1 MCTVFGW
8 QFKYLFQFCL
18 TCQNQQTWIK
28 RTQKVKSTKQVNL
41 SCWPI
46 FKIFYCGFQYIYEE
60 AFWNFGALVYQS
72 SSHEINTRVRGAV
85 PGLSSECPLLPALQT
100 WEPHAVR
107 GAACVG
113 GWALGTC
120 ATLAIPCLSCRR
132 GPRGQWCETLSFC
145 NYGHRKLVK
154 IVSYPKTCNNFH
166 IIIWNQPKFLF
177 LVYIQL

>member
-72 SSHEINTRVRGAV
+72 SSHEMNTRIRGTV

-113 GWALGTC
+113 GEPWGRVLPWPFPAWAARGDPEGNDVKHSHFVTMGT
-120 ATLAIPCLSCRR
+120 
-132 GPRGQWCETLSFC
+132 G
-145 NYGHRKLVK
+145 N
-154 IVSYPKTCNNFH
+154 
-166 IIIWNQPKFLF
+166 
-177 LVYIQL
+177 